1 MSGLERI
8 KEEFKEILS
17 NPENGVTV
25 GLRDDDYTKWK
36 VTFSGPKDTVYRGG
50 LFELY
55 IDFPNNYPDMHPEA
69 YFVTPIYHLNVNPR
83 AQKDSEDAP
92 LGKVFSNIIAWWN
105 PKNRIKEL
113 LIEIN
118 SFFYKTNPDTAF
130 GIERAKEYMENKAIY
145 YEKGNYFTRKYA
157 NPNNL
162 VKIDP
167 NKDWDFTL

>member
-1 MSGLERI
+1 
-8 KEEFKEILS
+8 
-17 NPENGVTV
+17 
-25 GLRDDDYTKWK
+25 
-36 VTFSGPKDTVYRGG
+36 
-50 LFELY
+50 
-55 IDFPNNYPDMHPEA
+55 MHPEA
-69 YFVTPIYHLNVNPR
+69 YFVTPIYHLNVNPK
-83 AQKDSEDAP
+83 AQKDSENAP

-130 GIERAKEYMENKAIY
+130 GIERTKEYKEEQEIY
-145 YEKGNYFTRKYA
+145 YEKAKYFTKKYA
-157 NPNNL
+157 KNL